1 MPVQSQANTLMEVAS
16 GTSDA
21 AVIDVLMAAEMTGEG
36 TSYPDLVYDTEA
48 SPPRSMASAA
58 GRF

>member
-36 TSYPDLVYDTEA
+36 TSYGDLVYDLK
-48 SPPRSMASAA
+48 P
-58 GRF
+58 